1 VQVHK
6 YFVVH
11 GHFYQPVRINPAIGD
26 IDLEPSAYP
35 YDNWNQRILRECY
48 LPNAYAHIKDD
59 DLLVDIV
66 NNYDHISFNIGYTL
80 LSWFEKHEPYIL
92 DILKKSSKNALA
104 LAFNHTILPLDP
116 RFDKEIQVY
125 WGIKTHEYYFGVKPK
140 GMWLPECAVDYDTLE
155 VFKAFGI
162 EYVILAPHQVSN
174 KTSKN
179 YGHIKLKNG
188 NIKVFVYD
196 GIISAKLSFEDLL
209 TDVKRLVDAFRQSG
223 DIIPIV
229 ATDGETFGHHKKF
242 GEMGLAYLSKLIP
255 LKALNDLVD
264 ELKDFDYEFKLV
276 ENTSW
281 SCPHGIERW
290 RTHCG
295 CNSGAHPDWN
305 QYWRGPLREAL
316 ELLRAKTKTILE
328 SITKELKIDLKELLL
343 EYIDVILHQKSVET
357 FLEEKSIT
365 KEENKIKLSKLL
377 YAYKCVQFAFS
388 SDAWFFDD
396 VSGVEV
402 KHALD
407 MAKYVIYLLKDYED
421 IEIAFVNILQKAKG
435 NTKERPTAKEVYLKD
450 AKLYTLEDISYFLGI
465 MYSIEYI
472 KPEGQFLGFGYGI
485 TKNNNYI
492 YVFIKNLDT
501 LEKGSF
507 EFNEKDFDAS
517 NMFLAFRKDTMEFL
531 LFNMVKNNVEHY
543 QNLIEQV
550 LLKISKVQKL
560 SPFIEQQIALVEQMA
575 KNVFLYMLKQ
585 DGDIDKIVSF
595 YSRCTTAGLNIKSLY
610 ITKQASKYVY
620 RKAKN
625 LPQNEKE
632 FLRVLGFV
640 KLYNKDEPN
649 YELMIGIW
657 DVQNEVWAKKDLI
670 QNKSILDA
678 LHIAY

>member
-1 VQVHK
+1 
-6 YFVVH
+6 
-11 GHFYQPVRINPAIGD
+11 
-26 IDLEPSAYP
+26 
-35 YDNWNQRILRECY
+35 
-48 LPNAYAHIKDD
+48 
-59 DLLVDIV
+59 
-66 NNYDHISFNIGYTL
+66 
-80 LSWFEKHEPYIL
+80 
-92 DILKKSSKNALA
+92 
-104 LAFNHTILPLDP
+104 
-116 RFDKEIQVY
+116 
-125 WGIKTHEYYFGVKPK
+125 
-140 GMWLPECAVDYDTLE
+140 
-155 VFKAFGI
+155 
-162 EYVILAPHQVSN
+162 LAPHQVSN

-188 NIKVFVYD
+188 DIKVFVYD
-196 GIISAKLSFEDLL
+196 GIISGKLSFEDLL

-305 QYWRGPLREAL
+305 QHWRGPLREAL

-472 KPEGQFLGFGYGI
+472 KPEGQFLGFDYGI

-492 YVFIKNLDT
+492 YVSIKNLDT
-501 LEKGSF
+501 LEKDSF

-531 LFNMVKNNVEHY
+531 LFNMVKNNLEHY

-585 DGDIDKIVSF
+585 GEDIDKIASF
-595 YSRCTTAGLNIKSLY
+595 YSRCTIGGLNIKSLY

-632 FLRVLGFV
+632 FLKVLGFV

-657 DVQNEVWAKKDLI
+657 DAQNEVWAKKDLI

>member
-1 VQVHK
+1 VQAHK

-26 IDLEPSAYP
+26 IDLETSAYP

-48 LPNAYAHIKDD
+48 LPNAYAHVKDD

-80 LSWFEKHEPYIL
+80 LSWLEKYEPYIL

-140 GMWLPECAVDYDTLE
+140 GMWLPECAVNYETLE

-162 EYVILAPHQVSN
+162 DYVILAPHQVSY

-188 NIKVFVYD
+188 DIKVFVYD

-209 TDVKRLVDAFRQSG
+209 TDVKRLVDTFRQSG

-264 ELKDFDYEFKLV
+264 ELKDFDYEFKLA

-305 QYWRGPLREAL
+305 QHWRGPLREAL

-472 KPEGQFLGFGYGI
+472 KPEGQFLGFDYGI

-492 YVFIKNLDT
+492 YVYIKNLDT

-560 SPFIEQQIALVEQMA
+560 SPFIEQQIALVEQTA

-585 DGDIDKIVSF
+585 DEDIDKIVSF
-595 YSRCTTAGLNIKSLY
+595 YSRCTIGGLNIKSLY

-620 RKAKN
+620 RKAKT

-632 FLRVLGFV
+632 FLKVLGFV

>member
-1 VQVHK
+1 MQVHR

-66 NNYDHISFNIGYTL
+66 NNYENISFNIGYTL

-140 GMWLPECAVDYDTLE
+140 GMWLPECAVNYETLE

-188 NIKVFVYD
+188 DIKVFVYD

-472 KPEGQFLGFGYGI
+472 KPEGQFLGFDYGI
-485 TKNNNYI
+485 TKNNNYT
-492 YVFIKNLDT
+492 YVYIKNLDT

-560 SPFIEQQIALVEQMA
+560 SPFIEQQIALVEQTA

-585 DGDIDKIVSF
+585 DEDIDKIVSF
-595 YSRCTTAGLNIKSLY
+595 YSRCTIGGLNIKSLY

-632 FLRVLGFV
+632 FLKVLGFV

-657 DVQNEVWAKKDLI
+657 DVQNEVWTKKDLI